1 MGKKLFILQLFILV
15 ALSVVGQ
22 DYFYKNFTKEDG
34 LPGSEVYDL
43 IQDLDGYI
51 WMATSYGVCRYDGYE
66 FRTFTTDDGLADNS
80 TITLSLDK
88 KGRIWASSYSGDISW
103 YENGKFHAHPL
114 NDELQKYTQG
124 FVELFFD
131 SAGNIYFTSLAN
143 RTIGVKV
150 TPDNKIV
157 LDKSIK
163 SDSVNHDY
171 NLRFT
176 PTSFGIL
183 ISGWETTDDDRFNQT
198 VLNKKEDTFHLKYP
212 ENYKGF
218 FFKYCKICD
227 GEFLL
232 SSNNWL
238 FHIKD
243 DKIVA
248 KKKYNS
254 RVNDIFV
261 DDRMDFWISIENE
274 GLFLYKER
282 DIACES
288 HVFFPGMGISN
299 IIQDKEKNY
308 WVSTNGQGV
317 FVIPSMQIQY
327 MNNPAIKNSK
337 IVALRVFQDSIYF
350 STWDKKMYRFHPSSS
365 NIERIDQSIFKDHPE
380 VCNDLLI
387 DSLGS
392 LWALGSQG
400 LCVSKNLSTG
410 ILSFKESGYFLA
422 ELEDKR
428 IAVASYFGL
437 IIFDDYN
444 QIQYS
449 QKEGNTIRSRTLYN
463 DSKGALWIG
472 SLDGLYKYDN
482 GAYTYLGN
490 NYPALSE
497 RITAICGNDSLLF
510 VGTRGSGIVI
520 ARDATYY
527 AIGEADGVRANNVQ
541 SLFLENDS
549 CLWIGTNS
557 GLSRLRFHFSDS
569 FQFSAINFTIW
580 DGLPSNN
587 ITRIIKVKE
596 NIYLGT
602 EKGIAFFNPDSI
614 SVNHTHPSIKIE
626 NVRINERDTLVC
638 DSYTLKHFQRN
649 LKISFKGLHFKS
661 IGNINYK
668 YKLFGLSDKWTYT
681 NNTEVEYA
689 MVPQGEYRFVVYAQ
703 NLNGYWSEAPAT
715 VSFVIEK
722 PFWKHIW
729 FLILTGLFV
738 LVLALLIVVAVI
750 RNINK
755 KNQREQD
762 LIQYHQQALSK
773 QLNPHFLYNSL
784 NSIQRFILENDKISS
799 SEYLSKF
806 SKLMRIILEMSN
818 KPLVTLQDEIDSLH
832 LYLELESLRLK
843 DSFHYRIDV
852 DEDIKK
858 DETKL
863 PSFMIQP
870 FVENSIWHGLMTI
883 EAEKKLEISF
893 SKRNSGLIC
902 QVRDNGIGRKKS
914 NEIKERQGSK
924 NKRSPY
930 GIKTTQTRLD
940 LYNKQYNTSS
950 SIKIIDLTNE
960 EEEPE
965 GTLVEIYFLEY
976 SQA

>member
-1 MGKKLFILQLFILV
+1 MGKKLFILQLFIFIT
-15 ALSVVGQ
+15 LSTLGQ
-22 DYFYKNFTKEDG
+22 DYYYKNFTKEDG

-43 IQDLDGYI
+43 IQDKDGYI

-66 FRTFTTDDGLADNS
+66 FKTFTTDDGLADNS
-80 TITLSLDK
+80 TITLSMDP
-88 KGRIWASSYSGDISW
+88 KGGIWACSYSGDISW

-114 NDELQKYTQG
+114 NNELQKYTEG
-124 FVELFFD
+124 FVELYID
-131 SAGNIYFTSLAN
+131 SAENLYFTSLAN

-150 TPDNKIV
+150 TPDNRIV
-157 LDKSIK
+157 LDNTVK
-163 SDSVNHDY
+163 SDRVQDY

-176 PTSFGIL
+176 LTSFGVL
-183 ISGWETTDDDRFNQT
+183 ITGWETIADDRFNQT
-198 VLNKKEDTFHLKYP
+198 VLNKKEDTFYLKYP

-218 FFKYCKICD
+218 FFKYFKICD

-238 FHIKD
+238 FHIKN

-248 KKKYNS
+248 QKEYSS
-254 RVNDIFV
+254 RVNDIFM
-261 DDRMDFWISIENE
+261 DDRTNFWISIEDE
-274 GLFLYKER
+274 GIFLYKER
-282 DIACES
+282 DIAHES
-288 HVFFPGMGISN
+288 YVFFPGMGISN
-299 IIQDKEKNY
+299 VIQDKEKNY

-317 FVIPSMQIQY
+317 FVIPSLQIQY
-327 MNNPAIKNSK
+327 INNPAIKNSK
-337 IVALRVFQDSIYF
+337 IEALREFQDSIYF
-350 STWDKKMYRFHPSSS
+350 STWDKKMYRFHPGTSD
-365 NIERIDQSIFKDHPE
+365 IERIDQSIFKDCPE

-387 DSLGS
+387 DSQGS

-400 LCVSKNLSTG
+400 LCVAKNWNTG
-410 ILSFKESGYFLA
+410 IVSFKESGYYLA
-422 ELEDKR
+422 ELNDKR

-437 IIFDDYN
+437 IIFDDYTR
-444 QIQYS
+444 IQYS
-449 QKEGNTIRSRTLYN
+449 QKEGDKLRLRTLYE
-463 DSKGALWIG
+463 DHDGVLWLG

-490 NYPALSE
+490 NHPAFKE

-520 ARDATYY
+520 ARDSTYH
-527 AIGEADGVRANNVQ
+527 AIGEPDGVRASNVQ

-557 GLSRLRFHFSDS
+557 GLSRLRFHFADS
-569 FQFSAINFTIW
+569 FQFSATNFTIW

-587 ITRIIKVKE
+587 ITRIIKVKDK
-596 NIYLGT
+596 IYLGT

-614 SVNHTHPSIKIE
+614 TENHTHPTITIE
-626 NVRINERDTLVC
+626 NVRINEKDTLVC
-638 DSYTLKHFQRN
+638 DSFSLKHFQRN
-649 LKISFKGLHFKS
+649 LKIGFKGLHFKS

-668 YKLFGLSDKWTYT
+668 YKLFGLSDKWTFT
-681 NNTEVEYA
+681 NNVEVEYA
-689 MVPQGEYRFVVYAQ
+689 MIPQGEYRFVVYAQ
-703 NLNGYWSEAPAT
+703 NINGYWSESPAT
-715 VSFVIEK
+715 ISFVIEK

-729 FLILTGLFV
+729 FLIVTGLFV
-738 LVLALLIVVAVI
+738 LALALLIVVAVI

-799 SEYLSKF
+799 SEYLSRF

-843 DSFHYRIDV
+843 DSFHYRIDI
-852 DEDIKK
+852 DKDIKK

-863 PSFMIQP
+863 PSFMVQP
-870 FVENSIWHGLMTI
+870 FIENSIWHGLMMK
-883 EAEKKLEISF
+883 EEKKVLEISF
-893 SKRNSGLIC
+893 RKKNDGIIC
-902 QVRDNGIGRKKS
+902 QIQDNGIGRKKS
-914 NEIKERQGSK
+914 KEAKERQGPK

-950 SIKIIDLTNE
+950 SIKIIDLTNKDDD
-960 EEEPE
+960 PE
-965 GTLVEIYFLEY
+965 GTLVEIYFSEY
-976 SQA
+976 HQG